1 MLKEENCNVVFLEE
15 THLSQ
20 LHHINWSRKSCLPL
34 FSTSAG
40 RGKMI
45 GEGFLVVIKW
55 FELDEQSLFHFAIGN
70 YGIMTL

>member
-1 MLKEENCNVVFLEE
+1 
-15 THLSQ
+15 
-20 LHHINWSRKSCLPL
+20 
-34 FSTSAG
+34 
-40 RGKMI
+40 MI

>member
-15 THLSQ
+15 THLSR
-20 LHHINWSRKSCLPL
+20 LHHINRSRKSCLPL

-70 YGIMTL
+70 YGITTL